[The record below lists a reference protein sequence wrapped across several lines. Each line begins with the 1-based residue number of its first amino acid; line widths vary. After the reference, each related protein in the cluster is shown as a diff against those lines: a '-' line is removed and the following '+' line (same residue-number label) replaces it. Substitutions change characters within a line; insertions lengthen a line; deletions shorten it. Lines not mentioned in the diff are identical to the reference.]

1 MTDSMA
7 RGNNGAA
14 VRGVVLLVVAIAVGV
29 LLLRAGSSD
38 PAAVVADNAVQ
49 PGQTTPVAPA
59 TTVPSIVV
67 TEETAPPD
75 DGASTDTTLPAVEET
90 GGTTVE
96 TAPAIPDFEP
106 RPAAEVTVQV
116 ANSTAIRGVAGTTT
130 DQLKTLNYITA
141 TPTNLRGTALERTRV
156 YYEPGNLLEAQAL
169 ASVLGLDP
177 KSDVFQMFAD
187 KSALD
192 QWDEPDVLVVV
203 GTDLAETD

>member
-1 MTDSMA
+1 MTDSMG
-7 RGNNGAA
+7 RGANGSA
-14 VRGVVLLVVAIAVGV
+14 VRGAVLLLVAIAVGV
-29 LLLRAGSSD
+29 LLLRSGSSGT
-38 PAAVVADNAVQ
+38 AVVATDSAIQ

-67 TEETAPPD
+67 TEETAAPD
-75 DGASTDTTLPAVEET
+75 DGATTETSAPAEVETD
-90 GGTTVE
+90 GTTVE

-116 ANSTAIRGVAGTTT
+116 ANSTSISGTAGSTT

-203 GTDLAETD
+203 GTDLAGTD